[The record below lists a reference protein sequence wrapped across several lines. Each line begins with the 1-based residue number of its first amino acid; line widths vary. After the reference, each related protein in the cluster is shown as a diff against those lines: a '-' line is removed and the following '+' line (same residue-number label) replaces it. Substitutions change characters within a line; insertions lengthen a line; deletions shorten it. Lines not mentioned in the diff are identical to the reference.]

1 MSFESLTALVLIF
14 LKAVIAFFVM
24 YDYPATAK
32 FLTPTEKTEVSRRLT
47 EDRGSLAEEFGMQY
61 AMDALKDW
69 KIWVNC
75 FITVGIFT
83 PLYSVSLFMPTIV
96 KSLGYTDPKL
106 AQLMTVPP
114 YVVACVM
121 CVATGFAADRLR
133 TRGLFQMGWI
143 IVW

>member
-1 MSFESLTALVLIF
+1 
-14 LKAVIAFFVM
+14 M

-32 FLTPTEKTEVSRRLT
+32 FLTQTEKNEVSRRLN

-114 YVVACVM
+114 YVVACVC
-121 CVATGFAADRLR
+121 CVTCGFAADRLR
-133 TRGLFQMGWI
+133 TRGLFQIGCI
-143 IVW
+143 LVT